1 MTAVKHCVNLLKI
14 YDQTGHKRS
23 ERGSRKGIND
33 RALAARGFSLFGAM
47 MSSQFAGE
55 SRKVQL
61 SQPRRLPPGFGTGQ
75 SILSPAPAG
84 LFLAGPPST
93 AMEDEDV

>member
-23 ERGSRKGIND
+23 ERGSRKGVND

-47 MSSQFAGE
+47 MSSQFAGN
-55 SRKVQL
+55 RVRFNCPNPVDFL
-61 SQPRRLPPGFGTGQ
+61 LGLGGTEH
-75 SILSPAPAG
+75 P
-84 LFLAGPPST
+84 
-93 AMEDEDV
+93 